1 MLSGLA
7 RDGGLYVP
15 EYWPSLEAAALR
27 SLRGRSYG
35 EVAEA
40 VIGPFIQ
47 GFMTADELRDA
58 IAGAYAGFGH
68 PAVAPLSQLDANHW
82 LLELFHGPTLAF
94 KDLALQLL
102 ARLIDWSL
110 IKRGRRATVV
120 CATSGD
126 TGGAAIEAF
135 RSSSRVVIF
144 VFHPQHRVSDIQ
156 RRQMTTVLSPNVHNV
171 AVEGTFDDCQ
181 SLVKAMFNDG
191 RFRDRVDLAAVNSIN
206 WARIA
211 AQVVYYVTSALA
223 LGAPER
229 AVSFTV
235 PTGNFGNIY
244 AGYVAKRMGLPIG
257 RLVIACN
264 VNDILDR
271 ALASGRYDVRPVTPS
286 SSPSMDI
293 QISSNFERLLFEASG
308 RDPAEVVRSTGGL
321 ARSAGFAVPARAL
334 AAIRA
339 DFRSGRADEAST
351 REMIGRVCAS
361 AGRLI
366 DPHTAVGYAV
376 ARLHAAGSDAMVT
389 LATAHPAKF
398 PDAVEKASGVRP
410 ILPAGLSDLYDRKE
424 KFSILPNNL
433 QTVQDYILS
442 QV

>member
-15 EYWPSLEAAALR
+15 EYWPRLEAAALR

-110 IKRGRRATVV
+110 VKRGRRATVV

-271 ALASGRYDVRPVTPS
+271 ALASGRYDVRPVTAS

-308 RDPAEVVRSTGGL
+308 RDPAEVVRSTGESRPVGGL
-321 ARSAGFAVPARAL
+321 HRACP
-334 AAIRA
+334 
-339 DFRSGRADEAST
+339 RSGSHPR
-351 REMIGRVCAS
+351 
-361 AGRLI
+361 RL
-366 DPHTAVGYAV
+366 P
-376 ARLHAAGSDAMVT
+376 
-389 LATAHPAKF
+389 F
-398 PDAVEKASGVRP
+398 RP
-410 ILPAGLSDLYDRKE
+410 RR
-424 KFSILPNNL
+424 
-433 QTVQDYILS
+433 
-442 QV
+442 